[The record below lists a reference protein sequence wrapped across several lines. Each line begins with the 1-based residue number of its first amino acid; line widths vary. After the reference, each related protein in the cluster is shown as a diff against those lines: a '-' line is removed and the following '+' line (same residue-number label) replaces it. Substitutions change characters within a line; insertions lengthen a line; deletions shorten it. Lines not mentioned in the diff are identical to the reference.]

1 MEENIIFNTG
11 ETLNELRN
19 EYNREGSLKRQV
31 QMRLLDMLLYLDKVC
46 NNINVGYR
54 LDSGNVLGAVRHGG
68 FIPWDD
74 DVDVVIENR
83 HDYKKL
89 CCYLKSHPH
98 PQYVLQDDSTDKG
111 HIKYWFT
118 LRDLNSEYIHLDEG
132 ENILDQKLRYRGLQI
147 DVFPFKSGVIPS
159 LYFKYA
165 EWNKKEKYAILE
177 NKTLKLKIFR
187 SFRKNICNP
196 LLNLAS
202 KLFGNKNIYMYAYGL
217 PFKCRIPKDVLF
229 PHRPIVFE
237 GYEFP
242 GPANPHKYCEIVYGN
257 YMDLPSKES
266 RDRHMV
272 TYKIW

>member
-1 MEENIIFNTG
+1 MEENIVFNTG
-11 ETLNELRN
+11 ETLNELRD
-19 EYNREGSLKRQV
+19 EYNREGSLRRQV
-31 QMRLLDMLLYLDKVC
+31 QMRLLDMLLYLDNVC
-46 NNINVGYR
+46 KNINVSYR
-54 LDSGNVLGAVRHGG
+54 LDSGNVLGAIRHGG

-83 HDYKKL
+83 QDYKKL
-89 CCYLKSHPH
+89 CRYLKSHPH

-132 ENILDQKLRYRGLQI
+132 ENILDKKLKYRGLQI
-147 DVFPFKSGVIPS
+147 DVFPFESGVIPS

-165 EWNKKEKYAILE
+165 EWNRKEKYAILQ
-177 NKTLKLKIFR
+177 NKTLKLKVFR
-187 SFRKNICNP
+187 IFRKNICNP

-202 KLFGNKNIYMYAYGL
+202 MLFGNKNIYMYAYGL
-217 PFKCRIPKDVLF
+217 PFKCRIPKDVIF

-257 YMDLPSKES
+257 YMDLPPKES